1 MDNRKIIH
9 IDMDAFYPSVEILDN
24 PELQGLPVIVGGSP
38 QSRGVVASASYEAR
52 KFGVR
57 SAMAC
62 ALAYK
67 LCPQGIFLRPRM
79 NRYRE
84 ISQQIHAIFAQ
95 YTNQIEPISLDEAWL
110 DVTEN
115 FQHIPSATWIAMK
128 IKDQIK
134 SEIQLCCSAGISYN
148 KFLAKIASD
157 EQKPDGVFVITPDSA
172 QEFLLRMEVRKI
184 PGVGKVTQQKLK
196 SLGIEYGYQLSAKT
210 EPFLVQHFGKAGSY
224 LYHIIR
230 GHDHRSVMPHRERKS
245 ISTENTFSEDYL
257 YGETLLAELRQLTQD
272 LIRRMQKKSFV
283 TGKTMTL
290 KVKFHDFQQ
299 ITRSV
304 TQAADYQTEEEIFRC
319 AHEKL
324 YSVCTQ
330 EFPNK
335 AIRLLG
341 AGISNFSKDEDSKE
355 LPLQLDFFDIFDM
368 DNE

>member
-1 MDNRKIIH
+1 MDKRKIIH

-24 PELQGLPVIVGGSP
+24 PELRGLPVVVGGSP

-67 LCPQGIFLRPRM
+67 LCPQAIFLRGRM
-79 NRYRE
+79 SRYRE
-84 ISQQIHAIFAQ
+84 ISQQIHAVFAQ
-95 YTNQIEPISLDEAWL
+95 YTDLIEAISLDEAWL

-115 FQHIPSATWIAMK
+115 FHHIPSATWLAMK
-128 IKDQIK
+128 IKEQIK
-134 SEIQLCCSAGISYN
+134 SEVRLTCSAGISYN

-157 EQKPDGVFVITPDSA
+157 EQKPDGIFVITPDSA
-172 QEFLLRMEVRKI
+172 HEFLQNMEVRKI

-196 SLGIEYGYQLSAKT
+196 GLGIEIGYQLFART
-210 EPFLVQHFGKAGSY
+210 EQFLVQHFGKVGSY

-230 GHDHRSVMPHRERKS
+230 GHDPRPVMPHRERKS

-257 YGETLLAELRQLTQD
+257 YGEILLEELRKLTQD
-272 LIRRMQKKSFV
+272 LIRRMQKKSFI
-283 TGKTMTL
+283 TGKTLTL

-304 TQAADYQTEEEIFRC
+304 TRADDYQTEEDIFRC
-319 AHEKL
+319 AQEKL
-324 YSVCTQ
+324 YDVCLQ
-330 EFPNK
+330 DFPGK

-341 AGISNFSKDEDSKE
+341 VGVSNLSKDEDQKP
-355 LPLQLDFFDIFDM
+355 LPLQLDFFELFGM
-368 DNE
+368 S